1 MASSLVCFLEDEEE
15 GKMTPGQAALSL
27 PMDGFAAPDT
37 LALSVL
43 DTISQA
49 TRHLHK
55 NNTLKQLRNF
65 M

>member
-1 MASSLVCFLEDEEE
+1 
-15 GKMTPGQAALSL
+15 MTPGQAALSL
-27 PMDGFAAPDT
+27 PMDGFAGPDT

-49 TRHLHK
+49 TGHLHK